1 MERTWD
7 KNTDVA
13 LMLER
18 LADFLRNPP
27 AVKALGREVFTFPGR
42 FGTKRH
48 KKYLQEQASKKA

>member
-27 AVKALGREVFTFPGR
+27 AVKALGKEVCTFPGR

-48 KKYLQEQASKKA
+48 KKFLAENKN